1 MNGASESSLASPA
14 LTTPI
19 QLAEG
24 RFSRLEAIEW
34 WDQALLARTH
44 VLVIGAGALGNEVIK
59 NLALLG
65 IGHVVIADMDRIEL
79 SNLSRSALFRETD
92 EGKFKSECAAR
103 AAKQIFDGMQTTAIV
118 GNILADLGLGWFR
131 WADVVIGALDN
142 REARVFVNAA
152 CARVGRPWIDGGIE
166 VLHGVARGFAPPSTA
181 CYECTMSSVDWD
193 LLNKRR
199 SCSLLARRALA
210 QRGTPTTPTTAS
222 VIGAIQVQE
231 MIKHLHGRSAL
242 LGRGFVFDGAEHSSF
257 TVNYPIN
264 PDCPWHEP
272 PAPVETMPQFNSD
285 SRLSA
290 LWQEAS
296 RRLGG
301 VDAIDLAREIVE
313 HLECSKCGRREDILQ
328 PAEKIREDQLHCSAC
343 GAESAPVFV
352 HSIAANAGLL
362 EKSPS
367 EIGLPDWDI
376 LWARRGEKALGFEL
390 SGDNP
395 FANAP
400 ESDNPRKSHGQR

>member
-1 MNGASESSLASPA
+1 MLSAPA
-14 LTTPI
+14 PI
-19 QLAEG
+19 QVTEG
-24 RFSRLEAIEW
+24 RFARLEAIEW
-34 WDQALLARTH
+34 WDQALLARTR

-65 IGHVVIADMDRIEL
+65 IGHVAIADMDRIEL
-79 SNLSRSALFRETD
+79 SNLSRSALFRESD

-103 AAKQIFDGMQTTAIV
+103 AASQIFDGMKATAIV

-166 VLHGVARGFAPPSTA
+166 VLHGVARGFAPPATA

-199 SCSLLARRALA
+199 SCSLLARRAIA

-231 MIKHLHGRSAL
+231 MVKLLHGRSAL

-257 TVNYPIN
+257 TVNYQIN

-272 PAPVETMPQFNSD
+272 AAPIDVMSHFDSD
-285 SRLSA
+285 TRLA
-290 LWQEAS
+290 VLWNEAA

-301 VDAIDLAREIVE
+301 VDALDLAREIVE
-313 HLECSKCGRREDILQ
+313 RLECSGCGRHEDVFQ
-328 PAEKIREDQLHCSAC
+328 PAEKIREDQLRCAAC
-343 GAESAPVFV
+343 GAESAPLFV
-352 HSIAANAGLL
+352 HSITESAGLL
-362 EKSPS
+362 EKSARQ
-367 EIGLPDWDI
+367 IGLPEWDI
-376 LWARRGEKALGFEL
+376 VWARRGEKALGFEL

-395 FANAP
+395 FAKDP
-400 ESDNPRKSHGQR
+400 ESDNPGKCHG